1 LRANKLTIAKIT
13 EMRVSGKEAAE
24 SEAAE
29 FERLMRPHFDRMYRL
44 ACRFTRS
51 VPDAEDLLQDVLV
64 SLFERRE
71 PLAEIADLKTWLA
84 RVIHNRFIDQRR
96 TFLRRRLTAAFR
108 PTGSRDGMSILEQT
122 PSSDMGPEEQSAL
135 ASQLGQLDKAL
146 GQLNDEQRIVVL
158 LHDAEGYSLEEV
170 QQITAS
176 AAGTVKSRLHRGR
189 ARLRE
194 LLGEGTFFA

>member
-1 LRANKLTIAKIT
+1 
-13 EMRVSGKEAAE
+13 
-24 SEAAE
+24 
-29 FERLMRPHFDRMYRL
+29 MYRL
-44 ACRFTRS
+44 ALRFTKS

-71 PLAEIADLKTWLA
+71 QLAEIGDLKTWLA

-96 TFLRRRLTAAFR
+96 SFLRRRLTAAFR
-108 PTGSRDGMSILEQT
+108 PADSGDEMSILESI
-122 PSSDMGPEEQSAL
+122 PSQEMGPEEL
-135 ASQLGQLDKAL
+135 ATVAGQLSQLDEAL
-146 GQLNDEQRIVVL
+146 GRLNDEQRIVVL

-170 QQITAS
+170 EQITGT

-189 ARLRE
+189 ARLRA